1 MTTRRQLKELFKNIA
16 ESHKQINSFGWGDV
30 PEILSRQD
38 HIYPLMMVTPSDVIN
53 EQGQIKHTYIISV
66 ADRLKK
72 DISNQVDVDNDT
84 QQIMADL
91 IAIFYNIDYQNLSVE
106 LPLNITP
113 FKNID
118 PQDVIGWFGT
128 FSLIVDENYD
138 YCAVP
143 TEPIPFD
150 PDPPF
155 VCAPANY
162 RVQYVGGELIEEGEI
177 PSGGSV
183 TVNVPVCPESGSVEW
198 ELRDEDNNLLDSGTQ
213 PAGVPL
219 TITAPDALVTIKDS
233 DDTVLYVFNVNSGG
247 TATQIINDSTVNIN
261 KSDGSLIFAQDVKA
275 EATENYNV
283 ADSVITLNNTVP
295 TLISTTNVK
304 ATDTATIVA
313 PDATVTVNGDNS
325 FPTIPSGGS
334 VNIGVENTNG
344 APVGAFD
351 SNTNSWVI
359 NNGTLNVNKSDGSL
373 ISAST
378 LAAENTDSYNVADSV
393 AVLKD
398 TLGNTISS
406 TNIKATESE
415 DIVAPDATFNL
426 DNTSGA
432 TLFLGSIAA
441 GDNETIIAPDG
452 DIENSDASYT
462 ASVESGGVLVL
473 PDQTIEVNTVNEGSI
488 PSVGTIE
495 IDITDGTNPV
505 TPDSV
510 DITGRKVTIEVPTM
524 NVDFSADKL
533 TASQGETITFT
544 DLTDNSPTHW
554 SWRFDSVGE
563 SIVQNPTFSFL
574 TMGFKNITLLA
585 AKTGLGGFTTKT
597 GYIEVV
603 VDPDVAAFLTA
614 TGITD
619 PIIEGAIN
627 KLVLDLKIAGIWTK
641 MKAIYPF
648 VGGTA
653 TTHKYNLKDPQDTN
667 AAFRLVFS
675 GGWTHSANGALPN
688 GTNAFADT
696 FLVPNT
702 SLLLNSAHISGY
714 VRNNVGVFA
723 PILSSEDAS
732 TFNNGL
738 YIWPRTTTNDY
749 SVRINDNTSAA
760 AVAFDSRGFHLATRT
775 ASNVKKYFRNNL
787 SVFSLTTASIALNSS
802 SIYIGASRNN
812 ANFSTHETAFNSIG
826 EGLSDPE
833 TSAFYTAVQTFQT
846 TLGRQV

>member
-1 MTTRRQLKELFKNIA
+1 MITRRQLKELFKNIA

-38 HIYPLMMVTPSDVIN
+38 HIYPLMMVTPSDVVN
-53 EQGQIKHTYIISV
+53 EQGQLRHNYIISV

-91 IAIFYNIDYQNLSVE
+91 IAILYNINYQNLSVE

-113 FKNID
+113 FKNVD
-118 PQDVIGWFGT
+118 PQDVLGWYGT

-162 RVQYVGGELIEEGEI
+162 RVQYVGGELIEEGTI

-183 TVNVPVCPESGSVEW
+183 TVNVPVCPEGGSVEW

-213 PAGVPL
+213 PAGVTL
-219 TITAPDALVTIKDS
+219 TITAPDGLITIKDT
-233 DDTVLYVFNVNSGG
+233 DDGVLYVVNVNSGG
-247 TATQIINDSTVNIN
+247 SASQIINDSTVNVN

-275 EATENYNV
+275 EGVENYNV

-304 ATDTATIVA
+304 ATDPATIVA
-313 PDATVTVNGDNS
+313 PDATVEVNGDNS

-359 NNGTLNVNKSDGSL
+359 G
-373 ISAST
+373 
-378 LAAENTDSYNVADSV
+378 
-393 AVLKD
+393 
-398 TLGNTISS
+398 
-406 TNIKATESE
+406 
-415 DIVAPDATFNL
+415 DATFNL

-452 DIENSDASYT
+452 DIENSDATYT

-505 TPDSV
+505 TPDDVTIS
-510 DITGRKVTIEVPTM
+510 GRTITIEVPQPKDIFIKGLFAANNDTM
-524 NVDFSADKL
+524 ETLTIDADSAGTYTSISDDGSSGSITLSKNGGAFAAFSSPLALVATDTLDVKRTVDTAAGFFKL
-533 TASQGETITFT
+533 T
-544 DLTDNSPTHW
+544 
-554 SWRFDSVGE
+554 
-563 SIVQNPTFSFL
+563 
-574 TMGFKNITLLA
+574 
-585 AKTGLGGFTTKT
+585 
-597 GYIEVV
+597 
-603 VDPDVAAFLTA
+603 
-614 TGITD
+614 
-619 PIIEGAIN
+619 
-627 KLVLDLKIAGIWTK
+627 
-641 MKAIYPF
+641 
-648 VGGTA
+648 GT
-653 TTHKYNLKDPQDTN
+653 
-667 AAFRLVFS
+667 
-675 GGWTHSANGALPN
+675 
-688 GTNAFADT
+688 
-696 FLVPNT
+696 
-702 SLLLNSAHISGY
+702 Y
-714 VRNNVGVFA
+714 V
-723 PILSSEDAS
+723 
-732 TFNNGL
+732 
-738 YIWPRTTTNDY
+738 
-749 SVRINDNTSAA
+749 
-760 AVAFDSRGFHLATRT
+760 
-775 ASNVKKYFRNNL
+775 
-787 SVFSLTTASIALNSS
+787 
-802 SIYIGASRNN
+802 
-812 ANFSTHETAFNSIG
+812 
-826 EGLSDPE
+826 
-833 TSAFYTAVQTFQT
+833 
-846 TLGRQV
+846 

>member
-1 MTTRRQLKELFKNIA
+1 MRTRRQLKELFKNIA

-91 IAIFYNIDYQNLSVE
+91 IAIFYNIAYQNLSVE

-118 PQDVIGWFGT
+118 PQDVIGWYGT

-143 TEPIPFD
+143 SEPIPFD

-155 VCAPANY
+155 DCAPAFY
-162 RVQYVGGELIEEGEI
+162 RVQYEDGELIQEGTVV
-177 PSGGSV
+177 SGGSV

-213 PAGVPL
+213 PAGIPL
-219 TITAPDALVTIKDS
+219 TITAPDGLITIKDT
-233 DDTVLYVFNVNSGG
+233 DDGVLYVVNINSGG
-247 TATQIINDSTVNIN
+247 SVNQTINDSTVNIN
-261 KSDGSLIFAQDVKA
+261 KSDSVLISAQTVKA
-275 EATENYNV
+275 EGVENYNV

-304 ATDTATIVA
+304 ATDPATIVA
-313 PDATVTVNGDNS
+313 PDAEISLNGVKMED
-325 FPTIPSGGS
+325 IPSNTSSNISVRRQTGS
-334 VNIGVENTNG
+334 FQVGSKQGVHWRI
-344 APVGAFD
+344 A
-351 SNTNSWVI
+351 
-359 NNGTLNVNKSDGSL
+359 NGTLNVNKSDGSL
-373 ISAST
+373 ISART
-378 LAAENTDSYNVADSV
+378 LAAEETTGYNVADSV

-495 IDITDGTNPV
+495 IDITDGVNPV
-505 TPDSV
+505 TPNDV
-510 DITGRKVTIEVPTM
+510 TIVGRKVTVEVP
-524 NVDFSADKL
+524 SGGG
-533 TASQGETITFT
+533 S
-544 DLTDNSPTHW
+544 
-554 SWRFDSVGE
+554 FD
-563 SIVQNPTFSFL
+563 
-574 TMGFKNITLLA
+574 
-585 AKTGLGGFTTKT
+585 
-597 GYIEVV
+597 
-603 VDPDVAAFLTA
+603 
-614 TGITD
+614 
-619 PIIEGAIN
+619 
-627 KLVLDLKIAGIWTK
+627 LDLVDRFGNAFPTKQVTANANWDLRTLTPFDYADIFLNTLTGTYTAGEEQAIIDFVEDLHLAGIWERRR
-641 MKAIYPF
+641 AIFPF
-648 VGGTA
+648 VGGNA
-653 TTHKYNLKDPQDTN
+653 FDNSLNLKYPFANQWANQLRFFGSPTHDSNGVTMGATSMAYLIENAVWLPKQDFNLFFYSRTN
-667 AAFRLVFS
+667 STPAS
-675 GGWTHSANGALPN
+675 GLFLDVRSQFGDGDSRFLLGAKLSDGLAYFGAGQGLLTVANA
-688 GTNAFADT
+688 
-696 FLVPNT
+696 
-702 SLLLNSAHISGY
+702 
-714 VRNNVGVFA
+714 
-723 PILSSEDAS
+723 
-732 TFNNGL
+732 
-738 YIWPRTTTNDY
+738 
-749 SVRINDNTSAA
+749 
-760 AVAFDSRGFHLATRT
+760 DSRGGYHGNSVVGFS
-775 ASNVKKYFRNNL
+775 ASKLFKNGSSLGTLTSTNYAGENL
-787 SVFSLTTASIALNSS
+787 SPICLGGQLSNYRATGMALPTE
-802 SIYIGASRNN
+802 RNY
-812 ANFSTHETAFNSIG
+812 AGFAL
-826 EGLSDPE
+826 GLGMTD
-833 TSAFYTAVQTFQT
+833 TQCTDDYDIWQQFQT
-846 TLGRQV
+846 DFNGRQV

>member
-1 MTTRRQLKELFKNIA
+1 MITRRQLKELFKNIA

-38 HIYPLMMVTPSDVIN
+38 HIYPLMMVTPSDVVN
-53 EQGQIKHTYIISV
+53 EQGQLKHNYIISV

-91 IAIFYNIDYQNLSVE
+91 IAILYNINYQNLSVE

-113 FKNID
+113 FKNVD
-118 PQDVIGWFGT
+118 PQDVLGWYGT
-128 FSLIVDENYD
+128 FSIIVDENYD

-183 TVNVPVCPESGSVEW
+183 TVNVPVCPEGGSVEW

-219 TITAPDALVTIKDS
+219 TITAPDGLITIKDT
-233 DDTVLYVFNVNSGG
+233 DDGVLYVVNINSGG
-247 TATQIINDSTVNIN
+247 SVNQTINDSTVNIN

-275 EATENYNV
+275 EGVENYNV

-313 PDATVTVNGDNS
+313 PDATVEVNGDNS

-359 NNGTLNVNKSDGSL
+359 G
-373 ISAST
+373 
-378 LAAENTDSYNVADSV
+378 
-393 AVLKD
+393 
-398 TLGNTISS
+398 
-406 TNIKATESE
+406 
-415 DIVAPDATFNL
+415 DATFNL

-505 TPDSV
+505 TPDDVTIS
-510 DITGRKVTIEVPTM
+510 GRTITIEVPSGGGM
-524 NVDFSADKL
+524 VADFVADKL
-533 TASQGETITFT
+533 VARQGEIITFT
-544 DLTDNSPTHW
+544 DLTTNSPTHW
-554 SWRFDSVGE
+554 GWGFDNGQS
-563 SIVQNPTFSFL
+563 SLLQNPTFAYNTL
-574 TMGFKNITLLA
+574 GLKNITLLA
-585 AKTGLGGFTTKT
+585 GKDGAGDVEIKNNYIEILLARPLTRFGNSAIGLGLRKLRDAYTGNCIRVRRSNDNTEQDIGFDGDDLDTTSLL
-597 GYIEVV
+597 
-603 VDPDVAAFLTA
+603 A
-614 TGITD
+614 
-619 PIIEGAIN
+619 
-627 KLVLDLKIAGIWTK
+627 
-641 MKAIYPF
+641 F
-648 VGGTA
+648 VGANNGFVTTIYDQTGNSRDAVQATAANQPQIVSSGSLITTNGLPSIKFDGSNDFLSTSYTVANIGTLTVESVQKIN
-653 TTHKYNLKDPQDTN
+653 TTANQISITISEGSNNQLYLQWVNSGNFFNFYAAAGNNTTPSTN
-667 AAFRLVFS
+667 QMLASFYMGASGGGFYQNGALISARSQANTTGASFVNIGRFS
-675 GGWTHSANGALPN
+675 GGGSNSDMNFQELIIWESDKQTDRALIQDN
-688 GTNAFADT
+688 
-696 FLVPNT
+696 
-702 SLLLNSAHISGY
+702 
-714 VRNNVGVFA
+714 
-723 PILSSEDAS
+723 
-732 TFNNGL
+732 
-738 YIWPRTTTNDY
+738 
-749 SVRINDNTSAA
+749 INEYYD
-760 AVAFDSRGFHLATRT
+760 
-775 ASNVKKYFRNNL
+775 
-787 SVFSLTTASIALNSS
+787 
-802 SIYIGASRNN
+802 IY
-812 ANFSTHETAFNSIG
+812 
-826 EGLSDPE
+826 
-833 TSAFYTAVQTFQT
+833 
-846 TLGRQV
+846 